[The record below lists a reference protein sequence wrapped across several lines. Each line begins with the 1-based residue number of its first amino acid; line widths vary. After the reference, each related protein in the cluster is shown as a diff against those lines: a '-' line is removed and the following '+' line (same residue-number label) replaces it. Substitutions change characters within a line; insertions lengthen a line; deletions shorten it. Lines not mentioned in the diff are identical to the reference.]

1 MKIKTVIKLRILVF
15 TSHWLGLCCS
25 FLVNIC
31 WLALSLPPLS
41 VLFLSLSIKTT
52 AMGREQRQDQRNGL
66 LTNMQSD
73 EWMGHNVD

>member
-1 MKIKTVIKLRILVF
+1 MKIKRVIKLKILVF
-15 TSHWLGLCCS
+15 TSHWLGLCWS
-25 FLVNIC
+25 FLVNIY
-31 WLALSLPPLS
+31 WLSLSPSFS

-52 AMGREQRQDQRNGL
+52 VMGREQRQDQRNGL